1 MYIRSA
7 IAGYWKYRLN
17 APISELVASVSADTK
32 VTKSN
37 NMKLKK
43 ARVQNYRSIID
54 SGEFEIEK
62 LKTIMVGPN
71 EAGKTVILKALQQLN
86 KPDEVPGFEALR
98 DYPRSLFNDIDTG
111 KVNPKDVTV
120 VTGYFELE
128 QADKDLIPV
137 EFRNCTYKFFKNID
151 NSTYHNLIDA
161 PPKIQVKDIK
171 ADLARLFAHLDKQY
185 SVENPEEETKKP
197 SILLMSITAQLHDYL
212 AVSGDIATKLK
223 ALLEKNFPLIAE
235 ENEKEEARYEK
246 LQEQLT
252 FNKKY
257 DEVLSIL
264 SRQKPVFI
272 LFNNYFKVKPSVHLE
287 HLAIRTEK
295 NLLEDEFYD
304 YGNLC
309 LLKLLGF
316 SARELSDLGKTQS
329 PDINNPVALKD
340 YKDKLDTRS
349 YKLNAASVRL
359 SNEIRKVWMPN
370 PDRPEADKLKVTA
383 DGQYLKVVVEDDIGV
398 DIELDQRSEGFQW
411 LVSFFVVFFAEAM
424 DKHKNSILLLDEPGL
439 SLHGLKQRDFRETI
453 SRLAEQNQTIY
464 TTHSPFLVGPD
475 ELDIVKVVEMKN
487 RKEGTKVHTT
497 ISSSDPAGL
506 LPLQEALGYDLAQ
519 SLFSQ
524 QRNLILE
531 GLTDYWYLDATSQLL
546 KDSGVDALNDKIA
559 LVFANSAGKVV
570 YYATI
575 LFAHNLKVAALLDSD
590 AAGDQAANQE
600 NLVHTLGNK
609 NILRTKD
616 YVANVPKAEIEDLLR
631 HTLISI
637 VKAEYG
643 VDTAS
648 IAASQPN
655 RPIIDIFT
663 KEVTSFS
670 KYKLAKAFIQWTK
683 THEAKDLTANE
694 LTHWKNLIQRINKV
708 LK

>member
-1 MYIRSA
+1 
-7 IAGYWKYRLN
+7 
-17 APISELVASVSADTK
+17 
-32 VTKSN
+32 
-37 NMKLKK
+37 MKLIK

-71 EAGKTVILKALQQLN
+71 EAGKTVLLKALQQIN
-86 KPDEVPGFEALR
+86 KPSDVQGFEVLR
-98 DYPRSLFNDIDTG
+98 DYPRSKFNDIDTG
-111 KVNPKDVTV
+111 KVDPKNVTV

-128 QADKDLIPV
+128 DSDKAEIPK
-137 EFRNCTYKFFKNID
+137 EFENCTYKFYKNID
-151 NSTYHNLIDA
+151 NSTYHSLINA
-161 PPKIQVKDIK
+161 PNRLVFKDIK
-171 ADLARLFAHLDKQY
+171 SDLTRLIAHLDKQY
-185 SVENPEEETKKP
+185 SIENPEEETKKP
-197 SILLMSITAQLHDYL
+197 SIILKPITDTFEDSTVLSTENCKSIHSFITNKY
-212 AVSGDIATKLK
+212 
-223 ALLEKNFPLIAE
+223 ALIE
-235 ENEKEEARYEK
+235 EDNEKEESRYEK
-246 LQEQLT
+246 LIEQID
-252 FNKKY
+252 FNSGHEKVLVTLSKK
-257 DEVLSIL
+257 
-264 SRQKPVFI
+264 KPVFI

-287 HLAIRTEK
+287 HLATRTEEK
-295 NLLEDEFYD
+295 LLDDQYYD

-316 SARELSDLGKTQS
+316 TARELSNLGKTQS
-329 PDINNPVALKD
+329 PDINNPDALKV
-340 YKDKLDTRS
+340 YKDQLDTRS

-359 SNEIRKVWMPN
+359 TEQIKKVWMPN

-383 DGQYLKVVVEDDIGV
+383 DGQYLKVVGEDDIGV

-424 DKHKNSILLLDEPGL
+424 DKHKNAVLLLDEPGM
-439 SLHGLKQRDFRETI
+439 SLHGLKQRDFRDTI
-453 SRLAEQNQTIY
+453 TRLAEHNQTIY

-475 ELDIVKVVEMKN
+475 ELDLVRVVELKN

-531 GLTDYWYLDATSQLL
+531 GITDYWYIEASAKLLNDAGIESI
-546 KDSGVDALNDKIA
+546 NDKIA

-590 AAGDQAANQE
+590 AAGDQAAQQE

-616 YVANVPKAEIEDLLR
+616 FVSGVAKAEIEDLLR
-631 HTLISI
+631 ETLVKI
-637 VKAEYG
+637 VKDEYG
-643 VDTAS
+643 VDLSAKAT
-648 IAASQPN
+648 SQLS
-655 RPIIDIFT
+655 RPIIDIFSS
-663 KEVTSFS
+663 EVTNFS
-670 KYKLAKAFIQWTK
+670 KYKLAKLFVRWTRN
-683 THEAKDLTANE
+683 HEAKDLTTVE
-694 LTHWKNLIQRINKV
+694 QKNLKNLVQQINKA

>member
-1 MYIRSA
+1 M
-7 IAGYWKYRLN
+7 RL
-17 APISELVASVSADTK
+17 I
-32 VTKSN
+32 
-37 NMKLKK
+37 K

-54 SGEFEIEK
+54 SGEFEIEN

-71 EAGKTVILKALQQLN
+71 EAGKTVLLKALQQLN
-86 KPDEVPGFEALR
+86 KPADVKGFEVLR
-98 DYPRSLFNDIDTG
+98 DYPRSKFNDIDTG
-111 KVNPKDVTV
+111 KVDPKNVTV

-128 QADKDLIPV
+128 DSDKAEIPE
-137 EFRNCTYKFFKNID
+137 EFRSCKYKFYKNID

-161 PPKIQVKDIK
+161 PNRLNFKDIK
-171 ADLARLFAHLDKQY
+171 SDLSRLIAHLDKQY
-185 SVENPEEETKKP
+185 SIDNPEEETKKP
-197 SILLMSITAQLHDYL
+197 SILIKPITDTFEDSTTL
-212 AVSGDIATKLK
+212 STENCKSLK
-223 ALLEKNFPLIAE
+223 SFLEKNYALIE
-235 ENEKEEARYEK
+235 EGNEKEESRYEK
-246 LQEQLT
+246 LIEQID
-252 FNKKY
+252 FNSNY
-257 DEVLSIL
+257 EEVLATL
-264 SRQKPVFI
+264 SKRKPVFI

-287 HLAIRTEK
+287 HLATRTEQK
-295 NLLEDEFYD
+295 LLDDQYYD

-316 SARELSDLGKTQS
+316 TARELSNLGKTQS
-329 PDINNPVALKD
+329 PDINNPDALKV

-359 SNEIRKVWMPN
+359 TEEIKKVWMPN

-424 DKHKNSILLLDEPGL
+424 DKHKNAILLLDEPGM
-439 SLHGLKQRDFRETI
+439 SLHGLKQRDFRDTI
-453 SRLAEQNQTIY
+453 TRLAEHNQTIY

-475 ELDIVKVVEMKN
+475 ELDLVRVVELKN

-531 GLTDYWYLDATSQLL
+531 GITDYWYLDASAQLL
-546 KDSGVDALNDKIA
+546 SDAGIEILNDKIA

-590 AAGDQAANQE
+590 AAGDQAAQQE

-616 YVANVPKAEIEDLLR
+616 FVAGVAKAEIEDLLR
-631 HTLISI
+631 ETL
-637 VKAEYG
+637 VKVVKDEYG
-643 VDTAS
+643 VDLSAKVT
-648 IAASQPN
+648 SQPN
-655 RPIIDIFT
+655 RPIIDIFAS
-663 KEVTSFS
+663 EVPNFS
-670 KYKLAKAFIQWTK
+670 KYKLAKAFVRWTRN
-683 THEAKDLTANE
+683 HEAKDLTADE
-694 LTHWKNLIQRINKV
+694 QKNLKNLVQQINKA

>member
-1 MYIRSA
+1 
-7 IAGYWKYRLN
+7 
-17 APISELVASVSADTK
+17 
-32 VTKSN
+32 
-37 NMKLKK
+37 MKLIK
-43 ARVQNYRSIID
+43 ARIQNYRSIID
-54 SGEFEIEK
+54 TGEFDIEE

-86 KPDEVPGFEALR
+86 KPSDVVGFDVLR
-98 DYPRSLFNDIDTG
+98 DYPRSMYNDIST
-111 KVNPKDVTV
+111 KTVLPKDVTV
-120 VTGYFELE
+120 VTGYYSLEESDKELVP
-128 QADKDLIPV
+128 D
-137 EFRNCTYKFFKNID
+137 EFKECIYKKYKNID
-151 NSTYHNLIDA
+151 NKLYHSLENAPALIYY
-161 PPKIQVKDIK
+161 KNIK
-171 ADLARLFAHLDKQY
+171 NDLIRLVAHLDKQY
-185 SVENPEEETKKP
+185 KIENPEEVLKMPSELIKP
-197 SILLMSITAQLHDYL
+197 II
-212 AVSGDIATKLK
+212 IAWTDNTTLTEENSSKLI
-223 ALLEKNFPLIAE
+223 AFLEKNYALIDEEDSKE
-235 ENEKEEARYEK
+235 ENRYTS
-246 LQEQLT
+246 LIEQT
-252 FNKKY
+252 KFNSKR

-264 SRQKPVFI
+264 SEREPVYI
-272 LFNNYFKVKPSVHLE
+272 LFNNYFKVKPSVHLD
-287 HLAIRTEK
+287 HLAKRTEQ
-295 NLLEDEFYD
+295 NLLDDDYYD

-316 SARELSDLGKTQS
+316 SARELSDLGNTIS
-329 PDINNPVALKD
+329 PNQNDRDALQE
-340 YKDKLDTRS
+340 YKDKLDSRS
-349 YKLNAASVRL
+349 YQLNAASVRL
-359 SNEIRKVWMPN
+359 TEEIRKVWMPN

-424 DKHKNSILLLDEPGL
+424 DKHKNAILLLDEPGM
-439 SLHGLKQRDFRETI
+439 SLHGLKQRDFRGTI
-453 SRLAEQNQTIY
+453 SRLSEKNQTIY

-531 GLTDYWYLDATSQLL
+531 GITDYWYLDATANLL
-546 KDSGVDALNDKIA
+546 RESKDEILNDKIA

-590 AAGDQAANQE
+590 SAGDQAAQQE

-609 NILRTKD
+609 NIIRTKD
-616 YVANVPKAEIEDLLR
+616 YVNNVPKAEIEDLLR
-631 HTLISI
+631 ETLIDI

-643 VDTAS
+643 VDTKAIS
-648 IAASQPN
+648 DSKPN
-655 RPIIDIFT
+655 RPIIDIFSA
-663 KEVTSFS
+663 EVVDFS
-670 KYKLAKAFIQWTK
+670 KYKLSKMYIKWTK
-683 THEAKDLTANE
+683 DNDAKKLKPLELANWKK
-694 LTHWKNLIQRINKV
+694 LIQAINKNLK
-708 LK
+708 

>member
-1 MYIRSA
+1 
-7 IAGYWKYRLN
+7 
-17 APISELVASVSADTK
+17 
-32 VTKSN
+32 
-37 NMKLKK
+37 MKLTK
-43 ARVQNYRSIID
+43 ARIQNYRSIID
-54 SGEFEIEK
+54 TGEFDIEE

-71 EAGKTVILKALQQLN
+71 EAGKTVILRALQQLN
-86 KPDEVPGFEALR
+86 KPSDVAGFDVLR
-98 DYPRSLFNDIDTG
+98 DYPRSMYNDISTK
-111 KVNPKDVTV
+111 KVLPKDVTV
-120 VTGYFELE
+120 VTGYYTLE
-128 QADKDLIPV
+128 KSDKELIPE
-137 EFRNCTYKFFKNID
+137 EFTDCQYKVYKNID
-151 NSTYHNLIDA
+151 NELYHSLENA
-161 PPKIQVKDIK
+161 PSKVYFKDIK
-171 ADLARLFAHLDKQY
+171 GDLTRMLAHLDKQY
-185 SVENPEEETKKP
+185 KVENPEDEELSKTPSELIKPIINTWSDYTSISGDDETK
-197 SILLMSITAQLHDYL
+197 LTAF
-212 AVSGDIATKLK
+212 
-223 ALLEKNFPLIAE
+223 LEKNYALVE
-235 ENEKEEARYEK
+235 EDNAKEEGRYSK
-246 LQEQLT
+246 LLEQIK
-252 FNKKY
+252 FNAKR

-264 SRQKPVFI
+264 SKKEPVFI

-287 HLAIRTEK
+287 HLAKRTEQ
-295 NLLEDEFYD
+295 NLLDDEYYD

-316 SARELSDLGKTQS
+316 TARELSDLGNTVSLNQS
-329 PDINNPVALKD
+329 DREALQQ
-340 YKDKLDTRS
+340 YKDKLDSRS
-349 YKLNAASVRL
+349 YQLNAASVRL
-359 SNEIRKVWMPN
+359 TEEIRKVWMPN

-424 DKHKNSILLLDEPGL
+424 DKHKNAILLLDEPGM

-453 SRLAEQNQTIY
+453 SRLAETNQTIY

-531 GLTDYWYLDATSQLL
+531 GITDYWYVDATANLL
-546 KDSGVDALNDKIA
+546 RESKDENLNDKIA

-575 LFAHNLKVAALLDSD
+575 LYAHNLKVAALLDSD
-590 AAGDQAANQE
+590 SAGDQAAQQE

-616 YVANVPKAEIEDLLR
+616 FVANVPKAEIEDLLR
-631 HTLISI
+631 ETLIEI
-637 VKAEYG
+637 VKTEYA
-643 VDTAS
+643 VDTKAIS
-648 IAASQPN
+648 DSQPN
-655 RPIIDIFT
+655 RPIIDIFSA
-663 KEVTSFS
+663 EVPDFS
-670 KYKLAKAFIQWTK
+670 KYKLAKMYIKWTK
-683 THEAKDLTANE
+683 ENDAKKLKPTELAN
-694 LTHWKNLIQRINKV
+694 WKKMIQQVNKA